1 MFSCRQATRRTLEML
16 ERRLSPIERMGRWG
30 HLLLCRHC
38 RAHARQIH
46 GLHFA
51 LERQE
56 NIADRSFPRLSPEAR
71 ARIAA
76 ALVDANRN

>member
-1 MFSCRQATRRTLEML
+1 MFSCRQATRRTLDRL
-16 ERRLSPIERMGRWG
+16 ERRLSAIEHVGRWG

-46 GLHFA
+46 GLLFV
-51 LERQE
+51 LERQD
-56 NIADRSFPRLSPEAR
+56 NVSDIALPRLSPEAR

-76 ALVDANRN
+76 AVVDANRN